1 MVVDGGFN
9 SESWDEIS
17 SLMDL
22 TGSPL
27 RQYRYAPSETQL
39 KHWSLYR
46 DYVWRGNTLLAAI
59 RNPGVN
65 EQTIYLHPDHL
76 GSPRILTDAAGD
88 TIEPHVYFPFGQEAY
103 VNPGDGDVLQFTG
116 QERDDYAAGDTV
128 DLDYLH
134 ARYFSAHLGRFTSVD
149 PSKQG
154 WDPKEPQSWNRYAY
168 SLGNPIKFID
178 PDGEETQLVVGSQ
191 TENNV
196 FGHVALA
203 INGTVY
209 SFGTAYVGKSGDWG
223 VSLGGYLGAQDSK
236 RSTTVMTLDL
246 SPEEENKLRATLE
259 GNDPR
264 KKPYSVLDNPCV
276 TVCEQALESVGGLPN
291 DPGPMHT
298 DSAGNQLQAGAP
310 KSFTPGGLAD
320 QVQEAGLVKSSS
332 TQGQT
337 KVSKVKSFFNTI
349 VEAFRRL
356 RE

>member
-1 MVVDGGFN
+1 MTTT
-9 SESWDEIS
+9 E
-17 SLMDL
+17 
-22 TGSPL
+22 
-27 RQYRYAPSETQL
+27 
-39 KHWSLYR
+39 
-46 DYVWRGNTLLAAI
+46 
-59 RNPGVN
+59 
-65 EQTIYLHPDHL
+65 
-76 GSPRILTDAAGD
+76 AG
-88 TIEPHVYFPFGQEAY
+88 
-103 VNPGDGDVLQFTG
+103 TG
-116 QERDDYAAGDTV
+116 QTSEPLLTSTCVYS
-128 DLDYLH
+128 LDYMH
-134 ARYFSAHLGRFTSVD
+134 ARYFSAHLGRFMSVD
-149 PSKQG
+149 PSAQSWEPKQ
-154 WDPKEPQSWNRYAY
+154 PQSWNRYAY

-178 PDGEETQLVVGSQ
+178 PDGEETQLVVGGQ

-223 VSLGGYLGAQDSK
+223 VSLGAYLGAQDSK

-259 GNDPR
+259 ANDPR
-264 KKPYSVLDNPCV
+264 KKPYSVLDNSCV
-276 TVCEQALESVGGLPN
+276 TVCEQALESVGVLPN

-349 VEAFRRL
+349 VEAFKRL